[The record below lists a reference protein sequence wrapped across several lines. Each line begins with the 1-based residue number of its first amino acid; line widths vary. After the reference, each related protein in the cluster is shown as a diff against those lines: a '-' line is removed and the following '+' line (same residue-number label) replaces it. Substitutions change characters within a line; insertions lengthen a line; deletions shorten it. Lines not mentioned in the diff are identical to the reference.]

1 MKALISKIGPHVY
14 VKGSVEAV
22 ELYKEAFN
30 LEDKGTPILDG
41 EGDIY
46 HHVLAR
52 NGEYFISISEAKYL
66 PGVLKREYPNDVR
79 PTMVFTIALA
89 SEDALRKAFN
99 LLSKGGDPCNG
110 LTVEP
115 GTVLYGDVF
124 DQFGVF
130 WCLYVPQDWGAF
142 FVP

>member
-1 MKALISKIGPHVY
+1 MPISD
-14 VKGSVEAV
+14 S
-22 ELYKEAFN
+22 
-30 LEDKGTPILDG
+30 
-41 EGDIY
+41 EGHIY
-46 HHVLAR
+46 HHVLAQ
-52 NGEYFISISEAKYL
+52 NSEYFISISEDKYL
-66 PGVLKREYPNDVR
+66 PGVIKREYPNDVR
-79 PTMVFTIALA
+79 PTMVFTIALE
-89 SEDALRKAFN
+89 SEDTLRRAFD
-99 LLSKGGDPCNG
+99 LLSKNGNPCNG